1 MMPDAVLDMIEP
13 DAKAM
18 ATGGDGASD
27 QLVALAS
34 IAISLRRLADGGSG
48 EALISSLGGM
58 LDDASHNHQ
67 QRMRNI

>member
-1 MMPDAVLDMIEP
+1 MPDAVLDMIEP
-13 DAKAM
+13 DAKDM
-18 ATGGDGASD
+18 AGAGDGASD

-34 IAISLRRLADGGSG
+34 IAISLRRLADAMGAESPF
-48 EALISSLGGM
+48 LQSLAGT